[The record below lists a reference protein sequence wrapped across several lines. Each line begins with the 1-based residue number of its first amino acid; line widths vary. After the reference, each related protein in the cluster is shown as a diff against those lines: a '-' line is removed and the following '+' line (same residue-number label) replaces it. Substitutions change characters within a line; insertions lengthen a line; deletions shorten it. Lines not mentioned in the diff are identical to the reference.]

1 MTGRILLVEAH
12 VVLGAVVEEV
22 LRHSGYEVVF
32 VKTLLGEV
40 ERFDSLSAVILDI
53 DTTVPAKELVWLG
66 VLQPDD
72 DFLPIVLMGLQVP
85 EELCRRLLAHLGP
98 QQTYALTV
106 LQKPFRNEELLA
118 AVRQVQESSLP
129 GQATGM

>member
-1 MTGRILLVEAH
+1 VTGRILLVEAH
-12 VVLGAVVEEV
+12 VVLGAVIEEV
-22 LRHSGYEVVF
+22 LRHSGYEVIF
-32 VKTLLGEV
+32 VRTLLGEV
-40 ERFDSLSAVILDI
+40 ARFDSLSAVILDI
-53 DTTVPAKELVWLG
+53 DTTSPAKELVWLG

-106 LQKPFRNEELLA
+106 LQKPFRNEALLA
-118 AVRQVQESSLP
+118 AVRQVQESTLP